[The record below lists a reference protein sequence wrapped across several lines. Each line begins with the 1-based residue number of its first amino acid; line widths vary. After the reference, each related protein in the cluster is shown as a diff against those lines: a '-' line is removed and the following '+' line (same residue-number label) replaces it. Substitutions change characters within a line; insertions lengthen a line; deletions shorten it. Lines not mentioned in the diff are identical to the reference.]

1 MMKKLLSI
9 VAMLVLTLSAG
20 AKTLECNLSG
30 LPATSENTT
39 WSAETSTFAWS
50 ATSYNSTE
58 IFPGG
63 DYSAYKTLNI
73 STTAGTADHFR
84 IIFKFSNGASQ
95 VTVNP
100 VNAGDVSLTWEEMGV
115 AEANIPYI
123 QTIRLSGA
131 NNATGDVVVNSISLE
146 GPDVNYIEAI
156 DAFDM
161 PKGYDCGDIKWLEGT
176 NASWAST
183 VTYPKN
189 LKTQGEAFGDGDG
202 SNEATHVSIAGLDYI
217 AFEITEGSNS
227 AGLRTWIWD
236 GSKVVT
242 LYAHPIAEYNTVED
256 WTAVSPVTGAGTYV
270 VKVSGYEH
278 LKGVKAGN
286 DWAYPTMKV
295 GIAYVGTGAPVSPR
309 KYYILQGEAVGSPTL
324 TNALNDVTVGTYD
337 ATRLT
342 NTTPVELVTANPNAI
357 IIATEGKVANDHN
370 VLVDYS
376 INKLQLTDGY
386 PLVLP
391 DDAYHANGGFYERD
405 VTTEYST
412 ACLPLCFS
420 FSGEGVYMFDGVDGD
435 VLTFRELE
443 GQEMSGLKGSYAFLL
458 KGAGKITMQ
467 DGGQIYQEMTEWDS
481 NQFYGTY
488 SGKTL
493 ASDEVKSYYGF
504 KAGEFVK
511 AGSNVMVPPFRAYFR
526 VNGASDVK
534 AFHVSLSD
542 ETAIN
547 TLAEG
552 LNSARAFYNAAGV
565 RQNGL
570 QKGLNIVEMSNGATR
585 KIMIK

>member
-9 VAMLVLTLSAG
+9 VAMLVLVLSAS
-20 AKTLECNLSG
+20 AKTLECDLSA
-30 LPATSENTT
+30 LPASSENTT
-39 WSAETSTFAWS
+39 WDAATNTFAWS
-50 ATSYNSTE
+50 QTSYNSTQ
-58 IFPGG
+58 IFPAG

-84 IIFKFSNGASQ
+84 IIFKFTNGTGQ
-95 VTVNP
+95 VTVNT
-100 VNAGDVSLTWEEMGV
+100 VNVGDVSLTWEQMGV
-115 AEANIPYI
+115 AEKDIPFI
-123 QTIRLSGA
+123 STIRLSGA

-156 DAFDM
+156 KAFDM
-161 PKGYDCGDIKWLEGT
+161 AKGHDCGDMKWLIGT
-176 NASWAST
+176 NANWAST

-202 SNEATHVSIAGLDYI
+202 SNEATHVSIAGIDYV
-217 AFEITEGSNS
+217 AFEILEGTNA

-256 WTAVSPVTGAGTYV
+256 WTEVSPVTAPGTYV
-270 VKVSGYEH
+270 VKVRGYEH

-286 DWAYPTMKV
+286 DWSYPTMKV
-295 GIAYVGTGAPVSPR
+295 GIAYVGTGAPVSPQA
-309 KYYILQGEAVGSPTL
+309 YYILQGEAVGSPTL
-324 TNALNDVTVGTYD
+324 TNALNDVTVATYD

-370 VLVDYS
+370 VLVDYT

-386 PLVLP
+386 PLLLP
-391 DDAYHANGGFYERD
+391 DEASNANGGYYERD

-443 GQEMSGLKGSYAFLL
+443 GQNMSGLKGSYAFLL
-458 KGAGKITMQ
+458 KGAGKITMN
-467 DGGQIYQEMTEWDS
+467 DGGQIYQEMTEWGS

-504 KAGEFVK
+504 KGGEFVK
-511 AGSNVMVPPFRAYFR
+511 AGSNVKVPPFRAYFR
-526 VNGASDVK
+526 VNGVSEVK
-534 AFHVSLSD
+534 SFNVSLGD

-547 TLAEG
+547 GVAEG

-570 QKGLNIVEMSNGATR
+570 QKGLNIVEMSNGSTR